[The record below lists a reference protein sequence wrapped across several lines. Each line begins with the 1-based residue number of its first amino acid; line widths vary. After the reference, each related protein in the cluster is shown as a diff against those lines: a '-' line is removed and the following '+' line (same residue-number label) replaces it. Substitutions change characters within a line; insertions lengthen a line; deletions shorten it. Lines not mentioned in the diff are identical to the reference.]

1 MAALPL
7 RRPPRARNYCAY
19 TYAVCLYAHTR
30 TQRSSFLV
38 SSPPLPS
45 RGAQKS
51 FRRRRHRASKG
62 TLKKNS
68 CLFSLPSGAP
78 PFRAHS
84 KHITK
89 LMTRTKRAR
98 QSKDGE
104 RGGLLWEKA
113 YFFLVKKG
121 FRPCVQERPRV
132 CNFFLLFFLPSPPSF
147 SSPNLLLNEG
157 FC

>member
-1 MAALPL
+1 MAMAALPL

-121 FRPCVQERPRV
+121 SSVRPRATKSV
-132 CNFFLLFFLPSPPSF
+132 QFLSSLLPSF
-147 SSPNLLLNEG
+147 SAFFFFAEFAS
-157 FC
+157 